1 MQSEG
6 YKEKKSSGLPAP
18 SGAGSLFHQTY
29 LSVVSL
35 PAPYKEI
42 SNPTKMA
49 KPSSGK
55 VSGVGKIRFAKAAVR
70 QGRFPANPG
79 LAAILSST

>member
-1 MQSEG
+1 MMQSEG

-18 SGAGSLFHQTY
+18 EGAGSLFHQTY

-42 SNPTKMA
+42 SNPMKWRNLRR
-49 KPSSGK
+49 KK
-55 VSGVGKIRFAKAAVR
+55 
-70 QGRFPANPG
+70 
-79 LAAILSST
+79 